1 MKYLRMLQFALAAFV
16 FCPVAAHAQSLVGS
30 MGGVNLNL
38 VVPRGYCIPDPD
50 NSADAAFVEFLAK
63 LMENSKNHLMRV
75 VVNCRELQA
84 RRSDAKKPIHEY
96 VQFYFPMAS
105 EKVTLT
111 GDPETLRKDSCDA
124 LRQQDDAALSDVPQ
138 ITEKTAREMKR
149 NGSVSSTKYLGVL
162 DADAHGCYAGILVG
176 VKDGNGNVTLIYTL
190 AVRTVTHRKDLWI
203 AVYSKYGTAA
213 DSTRW
218 LKFAQTTAAALA
230 AMNPD

>member
-1 MKYLRMLQFALAAFV
+1 MVTARIMLDVLAQRSTTVKKSPSYPDPSARAGRVRFFGMTAAGTNFLCACRKLGASVCAPRQTDPLDLMFSLGGLMKYLRMLQFALAAFV

-111 GDPETLRKDSCDA
+111 GDPETLRKDSCD
-124 LRQQDDAALSDVPQ
+124 
-138 ITEKTAREMKR
+138 
-149 NGSVSSTKYLGVL
+149 
-162 DADAHGCYAGILVG
+162 
-176 VKDGNGNVTLIYTL
+176 
-190 AVRTVTHRKDLWI
+190 
-203 AVYSKYGTAA
+203 
-213 DSTRW
+213 
-218 LKFAQTTAAALA
+218 
-230 AMNPD
+230 